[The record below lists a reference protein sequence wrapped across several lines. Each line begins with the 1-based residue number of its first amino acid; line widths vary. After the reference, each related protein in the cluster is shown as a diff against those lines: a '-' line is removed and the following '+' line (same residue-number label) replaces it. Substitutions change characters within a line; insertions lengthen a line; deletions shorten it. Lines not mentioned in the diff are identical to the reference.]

1 MYVVDLPIHDERP
14 GPAPAGLANP
24 AEINQNKFHS
34 AVGE

>member
-24 AEINQNKFHS
+24 AEINHDLFYS
-34 AVGE
+34 AV